1 MDYKNPAECLEALKR
16 LSPVNVIET
25 QAVLAHILSAL
36 FDGQS
41 APNQHLEVLEACREP
56 LEVVQQESG
65 KAYSLQP
72 LPPNS
77 PENETL
83 ERVVG
88 LWRLM
93 ARSYAQITRR
103 DAAAGTLDDQRALLS
118 QRRVSYAGLAVME
131 YFRAHRCL
139 PPHAWSDLHE
149 SFSMA
154 EAQGVARI
162 RVADPLNEIWHAQ
175 SATEA
180 FVAALLVDLANPYG
194 RSGKEFGWICRWA
207 KRFAPYC
214 DLLAEDDVDLTV
226 KPTAYG
232 LDLGLDQGLRPIG
245 ALAPGA
251 ALRRFDGNKL
261 AGQIQ
266 AVLAQFKQGVKPA
279 ALGLGEDC
287 PTDASARLL
296 LSLYRPWGLASAGR
310 RYPRRGAKGQIELV
324 TDWLAIGFHVAG
336 KLFEQP
342 DGASLPRSL
351 RSDIS
356 LLTFGE
362 RAVEATP
369 LDSERRRQQE
379 AEKLGFACDRWEM
392 LDQSVGGF
400 RLRSSPQGE
409 RVDFHQ
415 LVGVRPPD
423 SSTFLLAQISWLVYR
438 DDSTLDAG
446 VNMLN
451 GIPKV
456 IAARQSG
463 MGVGPR
469 SSFQQAFQLPEVAAL
484 KKPASLVLPGGW
496 YQPHRVIEIYDGR
509 SIKVRFTQLLLR
521 GSNFD
526 QIGFEMLNESV

>member
-1 MDYKNPAECLEALKR
+1 MDYKNPAECLETLKR
-16 LSPVNVIET
+16 LNPVNVVEAQST
-25 QAVLAHILSAL
+25 LAQMLTTLLDSQA
-36 FDGQS
+36 

-56 LEVVQQESG
+56 LEIVQQESG
-65 KAYSLQP
+65 KAYSLHPLQP
-72 LPPNS
+72 SS
-77 PENETL
+77 PENDIL
-83 ERVVG
+83 NRVVQ

-118 QRRVSYAGLAVME
+118 QRRVCYAGLATTE
-131 YFRAHRCL
+131 YFRAHRSL
-139 PPHAWSDLHE
+139 PVHTWSELHE

-154 EAQGVARI
+154 EAQGVARV

-175 SATEA
+175 SPTEA
-180 FVAALLVDLANPYG
+180 FITVLLVDLANPYG
-194 RSGKEFGWICRWA
+194 RSGREFGWICRWA

-214 DLLAEDDVDLTV
+214 DLLGEDDVDPAV

-251 ALRRFDGNKL
+251 ALRRFDGSKL
-261 AGQIQ
+261 AGQIH
-266 AVLAQFKQGVKPA
+266 AVLAQFKQGVRPV
-279 ALGLGEDC
+279 ALGLGADC

-310 RYPRRGAKGQIELV
+310 RYPRRGARGQLELV

-342 DGASLPRSL
+342 DGATMPRSL
-351 RSDIS
+351 RSDIT

-369 LDSERRRQQE
+369 LDSESRRQHE
-379 AEKLGFACDRWEM
+379 AEKLGFVCDRWEM

-400 RLRSSPQGE
+400 RLRSNPLGE

-415 LVGVRPPD
+415 LVGIRPPD
-423 SSTFLLAQISWLVYR
+423 SSAFLLAQISWLMYR
-438 DDSTLDAG
+438 DDNTLDAG

-451 GIPKV
+451 GIPRV
-456 IAARQSG
+456 VAARQSG
-463 MGVGPR
+463 MSSGPR
-469 SSFQQAFQLPEVAAL
+469 SAFQQAFQLPEVAAL

-496 YQPHRVIEIYDGR
+496 YQPHRVIEIYDGK
-509 SIKVRFTQLLLR
+509 SMKVRFTQLLLR

-526 QIGFEMLNESV
+526 QIAFESLNESA

>member
-1 MDYKNPAECLEALKR
+1 MDYTNPAECLETLKR
-16 LSPVNVIET
+16 LNPVNVVET
-25 QAVLAHILSAL
+25 QTTLTRILSTL
-36 FDGQS
+36 LDSQS

-56 LEVVQQESG
+56 LEIVQQESS
-65 KAYSLQP
+65 KVYALQP
-72 LPPNS
+72 LPPKS
-77 PENETL
+77 PENEIL

-118 QRRVSYAGLAVME
+118 QRRVSYAGLAALE

-139 PPHAWSDLHE
+139 PSNAWSELHE

-154 EAQGVARI
+154 EAQGVARV

-175 SATEA
+175 SANEA
-180 FVAALLVDLANPYG
+180 FIAVLLVDLANPYG
-194 RSGKEFGWICRWA
+194 RSGRQFGWICRWA
-207 KRFAPYC
+207 RRFAPYC
-214 DLLAEDDVDLTV
+214 DLLGEDEVATNV

-232 LDLGLDQGLRPIG
+232 LDLGLDHGLRPIG

-251 ALRRFDGNKL
+251 ALRRFDGSKL

-310 RYPRRGAKGQIELV
+310 RYPRRGARGQLELV

-342 DGASLPRSL
+342 DVAMMPRSL
-351 RSDIS
+351 RSDIT
-356 LLTFGE
+356 LMTFGE

-369 LDSERRRQQE
+369 LDSERRRQQD
-379 AEKLGFACDRWEM
+379 AEKLGFLCDRWEM

-400 RLRSSPQGE
+400 RLRSSSLGE
-409 RVDFHQ
+409 RLDFHQ

-423 SSTFLLAQISWLVYR
+423 SSAFLLAQISWLMYR
-438 DDSTLDAG
+438 DDGSLDAG

-451 GIPKV
+451 GIPRM
-456 IAARQSG
+456 IAARLTG
-463 MGVGPR
+463 MGTGPR
-469 SSFQQAFQLPEVAAL
+469 SPFQQGFSLPEVPAL
-484 KKPASLVLPGGW
+484 KKPAALVLPGGW
-496 YQPHRVIEIYDGR
+496 YQPHRVIEIYDGK
-509 SIKVRFTQLLLR
+509 SMKVRFTQLLLR

-526 QIGFEMLNESV
+526 QIGFEPLIESA

>member
-1 MDYKNPAECLEALKR
+1 MDYKNPAECLETLKR
-16 LSPVNVIET
+16 LDPADAAET
-25 QAVLAHILSAL
+25 QTILTQMLSTL
-36 FDGQS
+36 LDSQP

-56 LEVVQQESG
+56 LEMVQQTSG
-65 KAYSLQP
+65 TAYSLHP
-72 LPPNS
+72 LPPHT
-77 PENETL
+77 PDNEVL
-83 ERVVG
+83 ERVVK

-118 QRRVSYAGLAVME
+118 QRRVCYAGLAIVE
-131 YFRAHRCL
+131 YFRAHRSL
-139 PPHAWSDLHE
+139 PAHAWSDLHE

-180 FVAALLVDLANPYG
+180 FISVLLIDLANPYG
-194 RSGKEFGWICRWA
+194 RNGREFGWVCRWA
-207 KRFAPYC
+207 KRFSPYC
-214 DLLAEDDVDLTV
+214 SLLGEDDTDPAV

-251 ALRRFDGNKL
+251 ALRRFDGSKL

-279 ALGLGEDC
+279 ALGLGDDC

-336 KLFEQP
+336 KRFEQP
-342 DGASLPRSL
+342 DGPTMRSV
-351 RSDIS
+351 RSDIT

-369 LDSERRRQQE
+369 LDSELRRQHD
-379 AEKLGFACDRWEM
+379 AEKLGFVCDRWDM

-400 RLRSSPQGE
+400 RLRSNPLGE

-415 LVGVRPPD
+415 LVGIRPPD
-423 SSTFLLAQISWLVYR
+423 SGAFLLAQISWLMYR
-438 DDSTLDAG
+438 GDGSLDAG

-451 GIPKV
+451 GIPKMV
-456 IAARQSG
+456 AARQSG
-463 MGVGPR
+463 IGTGPR
-469 SSFQQAFQLPEVAAL
+469 NAFQQCFQLPEVAAL
-484 KKPASLVLPGGW
+484 KKPASLVLPRGW
-496 YQPHRVIEIYDGR
+496 YQPHRVIEIYDGK
-509 SIKVRFTQLLLR
+509 SLKVRFTQLLLR

-526 QIGFEMLNESV
+526 QIGFEPLNESA